1 MKSECNVGTANPE
14 GQQALEPHLFRPTPK
29 HQLSQGHLP
38 ALIADR
44 HTGSSRPREQLIRN
58 THEDKLIAHCHV
70 CHETPEDPLHTEH
83 QGADRPPLHSTAPK
97 LHPSTNHWRP
107 WAQPSCGMSVL
118 WQLPVKLEHV
128 TGRASCRALCK
139 WYYFSEA
146 GRILRQPGSRKAG
159 EPQVQGAGRKVE
171 ARGEEVVPG

>member
-1 MKSECNVGTANPE
+1 MKSECSVGTANPE
-14 GQQALEPHLFRPTPK
+14 GQQEPHLFRPTPK

-44 HTGSSRPREQLIRN
+44 HTGSSRPREQLVRN
-58 THEDKLIAHCHV
+58 THEDKLIAHCHL

-97 LHPSTNHWRP
+97 LRPSTNHWKPR
-107 WAQPSCGMSVL
+107 AQPSCGMSV
-118 WQLPVKLEHV
+118 WQLPGKLEHV
-128 TGRASCRALCK
+128 TGRASCKALCK

-171 ARGEEVVPG
+171 AGGEEVVPG